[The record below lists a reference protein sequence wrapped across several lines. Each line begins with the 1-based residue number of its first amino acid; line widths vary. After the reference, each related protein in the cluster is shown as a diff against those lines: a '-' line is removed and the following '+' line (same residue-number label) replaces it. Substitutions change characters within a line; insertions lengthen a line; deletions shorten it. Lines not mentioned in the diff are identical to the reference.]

1 MKLGRLSLVLLLVTF
16 PDPDRL
22 AAARVFADASHLLKC
37 PISRRAPGV
46 HTPPPTFGRSAAPSH
61 FAFLRGSGPA
71 NCAGVRLVGRLG
83 RVQRSSFSRR
93 SGPDS
98 GCEVGSWPLGGGREG
113 AEVVPGASLVT
124 GGRASGFC
132 LHLCGVLRSDQCP
145 GADSEGC
152 APSSADASLR
162 LLAPA
167 KVNLF
172 LRVTGR
178 RPDGFHLLS
187 SLFHTVG
194 LADVLKVDLWNARGG
209 DAARAASRIFG
220 PTAAQHLELGG
231 RESSGDVLIVD
242 DDSQW
247 PNKDAQMQA
256 KEPAVPADGRNFVL
270 RAVAAYRRAV
280 GRVLPFGG
288 SSGERLAI
296 WLQKKI
302 PAQAGLG
309 GGSSDA
315 AAALFAA
322 NLLLGGEMEQTHD
335 LKQTEDTHP
344 VPSSFS
350 SSFSFSSPGPTS
362 CSSLPSQRAGLS
374 RERLASIGSAVG
386 SDVPFFLLSH
396 GAALCGGVGEAVVDL
411 PPPSLTLDPPS
422 NGGGSGPRRMAA
434 GGVPLSLLR
443 RQVHLLKPA
452 FGLPTPQV
460 GTPTAGYSRETNHAS
475 QTNQAHTHTKPT
487 RGEPRAAAVKL
498 HTW

>member
-1 MKLGRLSLVLLLVTF
+1 
-16 PDPDRL
+16 
-22 AAARVFADASHLLKC
+22 
-37 PISRRAPGV
+37 
-46 HTPPPTFGRSAAPSH
+46 
-61 FAFLRGSGPA
+61 
-71 NCAGVRLVGRLG
+71 
-83 RVQRSSFSRR
+83 
-93 SGPDS
+93 
-98 GCEVGSWPLGGGREG
+98 
-113 AEVVPGASLVT
+113 
-124 GGRASGFC
+124 
-132 LHLCGVLRSDQCP
+132 
-145 GADSEGC
+145 
-152 APSSADASLR
+152 
-162 LLAPA
+162 
-167 KVNLF
+167 
-172 LRVTGR
+172 
-178 RPDGFHLLS
+178 
-187 SLFHTVG
+187 
-194 LADVLKVDLWNARGG
+194 
-209 DAARAASRIFG
+209 
-220 PTAAQHLELGG
+220 
-231 RESSGDVLIVD
+231 
-242 DDSQW
+242 
-247 PNKDAQMQA
+247 
-256 KEPAVPADGRNFVL
+256 
-270 RAVAAYRRAV
+270 
-280 GRVLPFGG
+280 
-288 SSGERLAI
+288 
-296 WLQKKI
+296 
-302 PAQAGLG
+302 
-309 GGSSDA
+309 
-315 AAALFAA
+315 
-322 NLLLGGEMEQTHD
+322 MEQTHD